1 LTLSTDIF
9 RRYVTESSEIFTAH
23 ATITNGLAIG
33 ELPLEIQTNKYVGK
47 VLAGKKNY
55 ALSPS
60 VIPLV
65 FGFFISDKSSDG
77 KRNYRRSIFRQTNHV
92 GDAVGKN
99 ITDEFSI
106 LHRRN

>member
-1 LTLSTDIF
+1 
-9 RRYVTESSEIFTAH
+9 
-23 ATITNGLAIG
+23 
-33 ELPLEIQTNKYVGK
+33 
-47 VLAGKKNY
+47 
-55 ALSPS
+55 
-60 VIPLV
+60 LV

-77 KRNYRRSIFRQTNHV
+77 KRNYRRSIFRQTNYV